1 MTFQE
6 RSAATIIALLLLA
19 FGAYFVVLTG
29 GVDRRADDFA
39 YKPLLI
45 LAVIAFTVLMTV
57 SHIVLAL
64 LSPKDAN
71 TLDERDHSISQRSDQ
86 VGAIILGSVVLI
98 VISLTMFEVAHVY
111 IANAL
116 LLGVVAAQTASE
128 ATKLFLYRR
137 TS

>member
-19 FGAYFVVLTG
+19 FGTYVVVVIV
-29 GVDRRADDFA
+29 GVDRRVGDFA

-45 LAVIAFTVLMTV
+45 LVIAFAALMAV
-57 SHIVLAL
+57 SHIGLAL
-64 LSPKDAN
+64 LSPNEAN
-71 TLDERDHSISQRSDQ
+71 TLDERDRSISQRSDQ
-86 VGAIILGSVVLI
+86 VGAIILGSTVLF

-116 LLGVVAAQTASE
+116 LLGLVAAQIASE
-128 ATKLFLYRR
+128 ATKLWLYRR